1 MTDRPIIFS
10 APMVRAIL
18 DGKKTQT
25 RRVLKPQIETFDVA
39 PGRSCAVEIAWDVDD
54 GKGRIWKGSYPAGAT
69 ELGWKKGTGVLTTQ
83 TVPYAPGDR
92 LWVRE
97 TFAHVTNFPPSVRYY
112 ATDDVHELRRKRP
125 GIHMPR
131 WASRLTLTVTDV
143 RVQRLQDIRE
153 EDALAEGVSRI
164 RDNCYVIKGVDY
176 DLVGLCHSRPTI
188 PFAKLWDHINGKR
201 EGATWDDNPWVVA
214 LTFTAEKR
222 NIDAVKAEDD
232 THNERLISAAR
243 LDPL

>member
-1 MTDRPIIFS
+1 MTDRPILFS
-10 APMVRAIL
+10 GPMVRAIL

-39 PGRSCAVEIAWDVDD
+39 PGRSCAIEIAWDVDD

-69 ELGWKKGTGVLTTQ
+69 EFGWKKGTGVLTTQ

-143 RVQRLQDIRE
+143 RVHRLQDISE
-153 EDALAEGVSRI
+153 EDAAAEGVEVNQDGYLR
-164 RDNCYVIKGVDY
+164 VIGWRNHGSPVTVITDARRSF
-176 DLVGLCHSRPTI
+176 GT
-188 PFAKLWDHINGKR
+188 LWDSISGKR

-222 NIDAVKAEDD
+222 NIDQQKE
-232 THNERLISAAR
+232 AA
-243 LDPL
+243 

>member
-10 APMVRAIL
+10 GPMVRAIL

-39 PGRSCAVEIAWDVDD
+39 PGRSCAIEIAWDVDD

-69 ELGWKKGTGVLTTQ
+69 EFGWKKGIGVLTTQ

-143 RVQRLQDIRE
+143 RVHRLQDISE
-153 EDALAEGVSRI
+153 EDAVAEGVDPAWGARVAFG
-164 RDNCYVIKGVDY
+164 RLWNDN
-176 DLVGLCHSRPTI
+176 
-188 PFAKLWDHINGKR
+188 NGMR
-201 EGATWDDNPWVVA
+201 EGASWDDNPWVVA
-214 LTFTAEKR
+214 ITFTAEKR
-222 NIDAVKAEDD
+222 NIDAVKADKESY
-232 THNERLISAAR
+232 NERLISAAR